1 MEMVTIGEENATE
14 IEQGYEETWV
24 ELATL
29 SITTVSVDSD
39 CEYLPDS
46 ASALASVSLMGT
58 LESTI
63 SVEGS
68 H

>member
-1 MEMVTIGEENATE
+1 MVTTGEENVTE

-24 ELATL
+24 ELSAL
-29 SITTVSVDSD
+29 SMTTVSVDSD
-39 CEYLPDS
+39 CESIPDNVN
-46 ASALASVSLMGT
+46 ALASVLLMGT

-63 SVEGS
+63 LVEES